1 MKEITSLRKYDG
13 ICELTATKTLSIKE
27 NVTACINLKE
37 VAENFLGSSYVDA
50 MEVTLL
56 EKTYFVPIDK

>member
-1 MKEITSLRKYDG
+1 MKEITSLGKYDG

-37 VAENFLGSSYVDA
+37 VV
-50 MEVTLL
+50 
-56 EKTYFVPIDK
+56 KFVVEASKLSLFNLKVVRGAYLRR